1 MACGATAVR
10 THAGAPAAE
19 SAETGVFVMC
29 IKFSPFTQ
37 RRRYARWQ
45 TLKHRGR
52 HRQNQH
58 RRQQACE
65 RESNRGS
72 AQAVRID
79 RNAGQRTF
87 GTSPLTPRIGAI
99 GFQAGLLTRRLSPP
113 APSPT
118 SGSYS
123 GIDTGFVRLTAAG
136 GCAGIPQVCGHRL
149 PVSPGVA
156 ARHLKPA
163 AILRQGRCV
172 ENAAQSSV
180 ARRRPRNAATS
191 AALITVFPK
200 RR

>member
-1 MACGATAVR
+1 MRRYGCA
-10 THAGAPAAE
+10 HASAPAAE

-37 RRRYARWQ
+37 RCRYARRQ
-45 TLKHRGR
+45 TLTHRGR

-72 AQAVRID
+72 AQAVRTN

-99 GFQAGLLTRRLSPP
+99 GFQAGLLTRRLPPP

-123 GIDTGFVRLTAAG
+123 GIDAGFVRLTAAG

-180 ARRRPRNAATS
+180 ARRCPRNAATP